1 MAELGENSDR
11 EAEEH
16 ETNGR
21 NVDEPVFGTAGD
33 PAGTVPQGLWTSNQD
48 QRKKLVLHID
58 LNNTILVSDTVTGQ
72 GPAAALDY
80 FLSTVTWGKMST
92 QGKWEWLSDATS
104 LLPPCDGAVS
114 YYSQFGRTPGFTS
127 AAGQRF
133 RGILDEHLDLFRWP
147 EGTKADRELSVKGE
161 GGQLYH
167 WILPSFFQL
176 LKDLVQEGREFAVVF
191 RTFGSDLPRVLS
203 AVSRALN
210 EGAHPLFPDL
220 PDLKL
225 NVNMTPGEIRCSKRG
240 TVLSRAEERLSTRD
254 GDRGLYQYL
263 SSVRSLGGFQDHF
276 KWWASNDFSIR
287 GGKPLWVDPF
297 DQHVQHIFIDDNIRQ
312 NDEDTIVHPKI
323 FLDPGGAET
332 RTAST
337 SELYDLTL
345 VQTDLLQAISQP
357 SYFTQRVHICLENYE
372 RNLQQGAG

>member
-1 MAELGENSDR
+1 MEGLEDSGRA
-11 EAEEH
+11 AEEH
-16 ETNGR
+16 GGTDNGS
-21 NVDEPVFGTAGD
+21 GTES
-33 PAGTVPQGLWTSNQD
+33 PGTVPRGLCPSRPGP
-48 QRKKLVLHID
+48 RKKLVLHID

-80 FLSTVTWGKMST
+80 FLSTVTWGKMSK
-92 QGKWEWLSDATS
+92 QGRWEWLSDSTS
-104 LLPPCDGAVS
+104 LLPPCDNAVS
-114 YYSQFGRTPGFTS
+114 YYSHFGRTPGFTS
-127 AAGQRF
+127 AAGKRF
-133 RGILDEHLDLFRWP
+133 RGILDEHLALFRWP
-147 EGTKADRELSVKGE
+147 AGTKADRELSVKGE

-176 LKDLVQEGREFAVVF
+176 LKDLTQEGREFAVVF

-225 NVNMTPGEIRCSKRG
+225 NVNMTPGKIRCSKRG
-240 TVLSRAEERLSTRD
+240 AALSRGEERHSTRD

-263 SSVRSLGGFQDHF
+263 SSAQGLGGFQDHF
-276 KWWASNDFSIR
+276 EWWASNTFSIR

-297 DQHVQHIFIDDNIRQ
+297 DQHVEHIFIDDNIRQ
-312 NDEDTIVHPKI
+312 NDEDTIVHPKV
-323 FLDPGGAET
+323 FLDAGGTET

-337 SELYDLTL
+337 SELYDITL

-372 RNLQQGAG
+372 RNLQQGAP

>member
-1 MAELGENSDR
+1 MADLGENSCR

-16 ETNGR
+16 DGTNGR
-21 NVDEPVFGTAGD
+21 RVNEPRTARD
-33 PAGTVPQGLWTSNQD
+33 PAGTVLRGPGTSNYD
-48 QRKKLVLHID
+48 RRRKLVLHVD
-58 LNNTILVSDTVTGQ
+58 LNNTILVSDTLTTQ
-72 GPAAALDY
+72 GPMAALDY
-80 FLSTVTWGKMST
+80 FLSTVTWGKMSK
-92 QGKWEWLSDATS
+92 QGKWEWLSDSTS
-104 LLPPCDGAVS
+104 LLPPCDDAVS

-127 AAGQRF
+127 AEGRRF

-176 LKDLVQEGREFAVVF
+176 LKDLVQDGREFAVVF
-191 RTFGSDLPRVLS
+191 RTFGSDLSRVLS

-210 EGAHPLFPDL
+210 EGAHPLFPEL

-225 NVNMTPGEIRCSKRG
+225 NVNMTPGEIRCSETG
-240 TVLSRAEERLSTRD
+240 TVLSRAAERLSTRD

-263 SSVRSLGGFQDHF
+263 SSVQGLGGFQDHF
-276 KWWASNDFSIR
+276 AWWAANAFSVR

-312 NDEDTIVHPKI
+312 NDEDTIVQPKV
-323 FLDPGGAET
+323 FLDPGGTET

-337 SELYDLTL
+337 SELYDMTL

-357 SYFTQRVHICLENYE
+357 SYFTHRVHICLENYE